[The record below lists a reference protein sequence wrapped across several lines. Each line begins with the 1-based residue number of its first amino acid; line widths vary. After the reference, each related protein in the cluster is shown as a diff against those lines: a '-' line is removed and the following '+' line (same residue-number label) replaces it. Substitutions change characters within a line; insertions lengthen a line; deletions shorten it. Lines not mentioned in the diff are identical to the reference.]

1 MPFQEINVNNLIGYM
16 SAQALSLAVNGGG
29 VAITTAAD
37 ARFDIGMVRAPMPEG
52 LARLVVHADGIYGD
66 SETMSVDLRWQGADG
81 AVVSTELVTLDETN
95 VTGAGEFE
103 FDRVDVSKI
112 PVGSV
117 ISLVVDYTAGTPND
131 PVLTLAVQLY

>member
-1 MPFQEINVNNLIGYM
+1 MAFQEINVNNLIGNM
-16 SAQALSLAVNGGG
+16 SVQALSLAVNGGG

-37 ARFDIGMVRAPMPEG
+37 ARFDIGMIRAPMPEG
-52 LARLVVHADGIYGD
+52 LARLVVHSDGVYGAAEGMD
-66 SETMSVDLRWQGADG
+66 VDLRWQDADG
-81 AVVSTELVTLDETN
+81 AVVTTELAALDATN

-131 PVLTLAVQLY
+131 PLITLALQLY